1 MTLANYFP
9 QKTEYLSFQIHP
21 CMSSR
26 KIITLFVLLEIS
38 IILISVL
45 IDGNSLTALQTTS
58 RFSGRLSLFLFS
70 VIFLLYDKPQTI
82 QAWLSEKFYLLF
94 AIVHGIHLLELL
106 FFVYFSNASLIP
118 IRVAGGLLA
127 YLYIFLMPV
136 FVKLHQSQRISSKAF
151 SVLEIV
157 FIYYVWLVF
166 FLTYLPRVLG
176 TLPEVGGSY
185 NEHVALLGLVSIL
198 LGTRLV
204 GLIQFSKNKTD

>member
-1 MTLANYFP
+1 
-9 QKTEYLSFQIHP
+9 
-21 CMSSR
+21 MSPR
-26 KIITLFVLLEIS
+26 KIIILFVLLEIS
-38 IILISVL
+38 IILISLL
-45 IDGNSLTALQTTS
+45 IDGHSLTALQTIT

-70 VIFLLYDKPQTI
+70 AIFLLYDKPQTI
-82 QAWLSEKFYLLF
+82 HAWLSDKFYLLF

-106 FFVYFSNASLIP
+106 FFVYVFNASLIP

-127 YLYIFLMPV
+127 YVYIFLMPV
-136 FVKLHQSQRISSKAF
+136 FANLRESQRISSKTF

-176 TLPEVGGSY
+176 ALPEVGGTYS
-185 NEHVALLGLVSIL
+185 EHVALLGLISVL

>member
-1 MTLANYFP
+1 
-9 QKTEYLSFQIHP
+9 
-21 CMSSR
+21 MSPR
-26 KIITLFVLLEIS
+26 KIIILFVLLEIS
-38 IILISVL
+38 IVLISVL
-45 IDGNSLTALQTTS
+45 IDGNSLTALQTIT

-82 QAWLSEKFYLLF
+82 NIWLSQKFYLLF
-94 AIVHGIHLLELL
+94 AIVHGIHLLELIS
-106 FFVYFSNASLIP
+106 FVYLSNASLIP
-118 IRVAGGLLA
+118 IRVAGGFLA

-136 FVKLHQSQRISSKAF
+136 FVKLQQSQRISSKTF
-151 SVLEIV
+151 SVLEIF

-176 TLPEVGGSY
+176 RLPEVGGSY
-185 NEHVALLGLVSIL
+185 NEHVALLGLVSVL

>member
-1 MTLANYFP
+1 
-9 QKTEYLSFQIHP
+9 
-21 CMSSR
+21 MSPR
-26 KIITLFVLLEIS
+26 KIIILFLLLEIS
-38 IILISVL
+38 IILISLL
-45 IDGNSLTALQTTS
+45 IDGNSLTALQTIT

-70 VIFLLYDKPQTI
+70 AIFLLYDKPQTI
-82 QAWLSEKFYLLF
+82 HTWLSEKFYLLF
-94 AIVHGIHLLELL
+94 AIVHGVHLLELL
-106 FFVYFSNASLIP
+106 SFVYLSNASLIP

-136 FVKLHQSQRISSKAF
+136 FVKLQESQRISSKTF

-176 TLPEVGGSY
+176 ALPEVGGRYS
-185 NEHVALLGLVSIL
+185 EHVALLGLISVL

-204 GLIQFSKNKTD
+204 GLIQFSKNKTE

>member
-1 MTLANYFP
+1 
-9 QKTEYLSFQIHP
+9 
-21 CMSSR
+21 MSPR
-26 KIITLFVLLEIS
+26 KIIILFVLLEIS
-38 IILISVL
+38 IILISLL
-45 IDGNSLTALQTTS
+45 IDGNSLTALQTIT

-70 VIFLLYDKPQTI
+70 AIFLLYDKPQTI
-82 QAWLSEKFYLLF
+82 HPWLSEKFYLLF

-106 FFVYFSNASLIP
+106 SLVYLSNASLMP
-118 IRVAGGLLA
+118 IRIAGGFLA

-136 FVKLHQSQRISSKAF
+136 FVKLQESQRISSKTF

-176 TLPEVGGSY
+176 ALPEVGGSY
-185 NEHVALLGLVSIL
+185 SEHVALLGLISVL